1 MIKIE
6 EITTNKAEICRA
18 ILEALPDRFGNQR
31 VVELIVKEAPLLS
44 MLGARD
50 GDDYVGMMTVK
61 RQTPQTIEIR
71 ALGVMPDRHRQGI
84 GRALIQEVESYAIQ
98 QGAVL
103 LSLKTVGPS
112 DPNPIYQNTRA
123 FYDALGFIQVEEL
136 PLWGPDAACLL
147 MVKSLRT

>member
-1 MIKIE
+1 MIEISQ
-6 EITTNKAEICRA
+6 ITTNKAEICRA
-18 ILEALPDRFGNQR
+18 ILEALPDRFGNQK
-31 VVELIVKEAPLLS
+31 VVELIVKEAPS
-44 MLGARD
+44 VPMLGACD
-50 GDDYVGMMTVK
+50 GNDYVGMMTLK

-84 GRALIQEVESYAIQ
+84 GRALIEEVENYATQ

-112 DPNPIYQNTRA
+112 DPNPIYQDTRA
-123 FYDALGFIQVEEL
+123 FYDALGFVQVEEL

-147 MVKSLRT
+147 MVKSLKP